1 MRIRRFQAPDMRTA
15 LRMVREEQGENAVI
29 LSSERCGDGI
39 EVVAA
44 TDYDEALVRR
54 ALRGEMPTPPAD
66 ERPAPNFE
74 APGWPSPAV
83 ASPAPAWAAPAQE
96 KPSNVTPIGGP
107 VQPAAPSGRARF
119 DVPPGP
125 EPMPRATPA
134 RAALAAGPISFAAHL
149 RSAVPADEPAPFT
162 ALHELELARE
172 PLPSALMER
181 LIDPPAPA
189 ASVPHA
195 APAAP
200 VPQPAPVAA
209 VAPVPQP
216 VDVASAAAA
225 TAAAPA
231 EAIAAPAAMPTG
243 LPPTEPPPAPASD
256 SAVRPAL
263 AAVPSPDPTVEALR
277 QELAQMRTLI
287 EREIGQFTDERLRGV
302 PVRGAILQELHAYG
316 CEAELARAVAASIPP
331 NIEIGV
337 ARGRALALLAK
348 SMVVAEREPI
358 EDGGVIALV
367 GPTGVG
373 KTTTLAKLAAR
384 YAAAHSARDV
394 ALVTLDS
401 YRIGAREQ
409 LAEFGR
415 RLGMPVIDASRDGL
429 AGTLERLADYP
440 LVLVDTAGLGQRDRA
455 LAAQFN
461 WISAARRVR
470 SYLVLPANARN
481 DDLDE
486 VIRRFRCASP
496 EGAILSKLDETG
508 RLGGALSVLIRQ
520 RLPLAYVTD
529 GQRVPEDLHR
539 AHAHRLVLR
548 LGELHR
554 AAQDDHDDGDQKH
567 AVA

>member
-96 KPSNVTPIGGP
+96 KPPNVTPIGGP

-200 VPQPAPVAA
+200 VPQP
-209 VAPVPQP
+209 

-225 TAAAPA
+225 TAA
-231 EAIAAPAAMPTG
+231 
-243 LPPTEPPPAPASD
+243 APASD

-481 DDLDE
+481 EDLDE

>member
-172 PLPSALMER
+172 PLLSALMER

-200 VPQPAPVAA
+200 VPQSATAPVAA

-225 TAAAPA
+225 TAA
-231 EAIAAPAAMPTG
+231 
-243 LPPTEPPPAPASD
+243 APASD

-481 DDLDE
+481 EDLDE

>member
-96 KPSNVTPIGGP
+96 KPSNLTPIGGP

-200 VPQPAPVAA
+200 VPQSATAPV
-209 VAPVPQP
+209 

-225 TAAAPA
+225 TAA
-231 EAIAAPAAMPTG
+231 
-243 LPPTEPPPAPASD
+243 APASD